1 VLPRQASRRRQQNA
15 ALATASAALATAR
28 AALTAAGRRGAI
40 AHIGFL
46 FSGLVDDR
54 QLSFLEVRPIR

>member
-1 VLPRQASRRRQQNA
+1 
-15 ALATASAALATAR
+15 LATAR
-28 AALTAAGRRGAI
+28 AALATARPALATASSAPAAAGRRGAI